1 MKKTI
6 ILLSALGLLACKKEA
21 RDYAT
26 LSGKIVNKNSDSILI
41 RTRDYSKTIDVN
53 SDGTFRDTLKVEP
66 GVYNLFDGKE
76 STYLFL
82 KNGYDIDLTLDT
94 EAFDESI
101 KYTGIG
107 AENSNFLA
115 KKSLMEE
122 QLLDQDKLADLDLDG
137 LKAELQSVKN
147 KLNEFYNSQKNID
160 TLLINSANKN
170 LEPMLNMYQKYF
182 EGGIALR
189 EELKKGT
196 KSPTFED
203 YENYDG
209 SKTSLKDLAGK
220 YVYVD
225 VWATWCGPCKAEIPF
240 LKKVEEQY
248 HDKNI
253 QFVSISID
261 DDRSH
266 GGSWDKAK
274 ADWKAMVKDKELG
287 GMQLFA
293 PNGWQSQFVE
303 GYKIQGIPRFL
314 LIGPDGTI
322 VNPDAPRPSSIKLIE
337 LFDSLEI

>member
-6 ILLSALGLLACKKEA
+6 LLLSVLAFFACKKEA
-21 RDYAT
+21 KDYAT
-26 LSGKIVNKNSDSILI
+26 ISGKITNKNSDSILI

-53 SDGTFRDTLKVEP
+53 ADGTFKDTLKVEP

-94 EAFDESI
+94 KAFDESI

-122 QLLDQDKLADLDLDG
+122 QLLDQDKLASLDLEG
-137 LKAELQSVKN
+137 LKKKLSAVKGQ
-147 KLNEFYNSQKNID
+147 LSEFYNSNKHID

-209 SKTSLKDLAGK
+209 SKTSLKDLTGK

-293 PNGWQSQFVE
+293 PNGWQSEFVE
-303 GYKIQGIPRFL
+303 AYKIQCIPRFL